1 MGHYALVIGLR
12 LRSRVP
18 AILADR
24 SYVLPRKVGRARP
37 RYSFM
42 RNASDEVYTHTL
54 SLSVE
59 FTNRP
64 KCEHTLEQSYS
75 GMYSIFQH
83 SLSRSMHTP
92 RLPALAP
99 LQTALF
105 DREANVLLDHQRRL
119 SPDAVDMLLALAP
132 YVCPTAIILHVEA
145 GHLVPSAPTAAAAA
159 ADWPPGPPHVRNFV
173 GAFLLAETPGAQG
186 GEDVAEHGP
195 QRREVGDVDGDGG
208 LAEVPVELDV
218 GD

>member
-1 MGHYALVIGLR
+1 
-12 LRSRVP
+12 
-18 AILADR
+18 
-24 SYVLPRKVGRARP
+24 
-37 RYSFM
+37 
-42 RNASDEVYTHTL
+42 
-54 SLSVE
+54 
-59 FTNRP
+59 
-64 KCEHTLEQSYS
+64 
-75 GMYSIFQH
+75 
-83 SLSRSMHTP
+83 MHTP

-99 LQTALF
+99 LQTTLF

-132 YVCPTAIILHVEA
+132 YVCPTAIILHVKA
-145 GHLVPSAPTAAAAA
+145 GHLVPSAPAAAAA

-208 LAEVPVELDV
+208 LAEVPVEVDV
-218 GD
+218 GDQARDEAVDFGDDGGDDDEDAHTEDDEEDGFLLEGDADAEEEGKADEENEDVGGGVEDAFGDFVVLVGGALGWMPG